1 MNPTNPTT
9 VPAVPSAP
17 LNPEGKPFDFSPL
30 SPAYG
35 LAGEIRVRCTVTKER
50 ANWNDAARQ
59 GWAADCNGRAFS
71 AYYSPAGM
79 ARVTTGAA
87 APV

>member
-1 MNPTNPTT
+1 MNPTASNT
-9 VPAVPSAP
+9 PAATPAP

-30 SPAYG
+30 FPSHG
-35 LAGEIRVRCTVTKER
+35 LAGEIGVRCAVTKE
-50 ANWNDAARQ
+50 NLKWNDAATR

-79 ARVTTGAA
+79 ARVLSGAA
-87 APV
+87 TA